1 MKHEVVITGIL
12 CGTSKSGNPYRLL
25 YLEDTESVSN
35 EWFEGRRTYNS
46 FAPSTID
53 FAVGDVIDI
62 IVHKGEAIVLA

>member
-12 CGTSKSGNPYRLL
+12 YGTSKSGNPYLLL
-25 YLEDTESVSN
+25 YLEDAESESN
-35 EWFEGRRTYNS
+35 ERFEGRRTYNA
-46 FAPSTID
+46 FAPAKGN

>member
-12 CGTSKSGNPYRLL
+12 YGTSKSGNPYRLL
-25 YLEDTESVSN
+25 YLEDTESVST
-35 EWFEGRRTYNS
+35 ERFEGRRTYNT
-46 FAPSTID
+46 FAPSKAD